1 MKLSRIGR
9 ISMAL
14 VVSVAMGLGMTA
26 CGGGTIGFM
35 WVLGTQFNQIAA
47 FKIDDFTGNLTTTP
61 GSPFTSGGTDPVSL
75 VVRTG
80 GRYLYVINQGTPLK
94 ADANGVVTCSAGTGG
109 GNIAEFAIGGQ
120 GVLTYQQTFT
130 SQGCTPVWASKD
142 ATGGFLYVLD
152 KYAPN
157 AKCLANGQAAPV
169 SGNAPANT
177 CNGEITVFSSDSTTG
192 RLSLVV
198 NQQNK
203 DPLTGL
209 QLTYFPVGVFPKML
223 NTAGSCVFSLNQD
236 QALSPVG
243 HQTVSPYAVGTN
255 GQLTFTTNTTVDT
268 TAQRATSIISNGAAV
283 YITDAYSPT
292 SPSGRILPF
301 TVSATACG
309 LSPVVGATIDNL
321 SPAVNPVYALVD
333 SKNQFLY
340 VANQSSTNS
349 TNANSSISAF
359 VFQSNGQFSQISDPP
374 NNPYPIGG
382 GPVCMVEDPSN
393 QYIYTSNGDG
403 TVTGKILDHNKGE
416 LSNLTRGSTFTAVG
430 QATCLAVSGSVD

>member
-47 FKIDDFTGNLTTTP
+47 FKIDDFTGNLTTPP
-61 GSPFTSGGTDPVSL
+61 GSPFTSAGTNPVSL

-80 GRYLYVINQGTPLK
+80 GRYLYVINQGTPLTT
-94 ADANGVVTCSAGTGG
+94 DSNGGVTCQAGAGG
-109 GNIAEFAIGGQ
+109 GNIAEHAIGGQ
-120 GVLTYQQTFT
+120 GVLTFQQTFT
-130 SQGCTPVWASKD
+130 SQGCTPVWSSKD
-142 ATGGFLYVLD
+142 STGGFLYVLD

-157 AKCLANGQAAPV
+157 AKCLPNGQPEPG
-169 SGNAPANT
+169 SPSNF
-177 CNGEITVFSSDSTTG
+177 CNGEITVFSSDPNTG

-198 NQQNK
+198 NQQVK
-203 DPLTGL
+203 DPVTGL
-209 QLTYFPVGVFPKML
+209 QLTYFPVGAIPKML
-223 NTAGSCVFSLNQD
+223 ATAGSCVLTLNQD
-236 QALSPVG
+236 AS
-243 HQTVSPYAVGTN
+243 QTVFPYSAGTG
-255 GQLTFTTNTTVDT
+255 GQLTLTTNSTINTGAV
-268 TAQRATSIISNGAAV
+268 RATSIISNGSSV
-283 YITDAYSPT
+283 YITDAGQPNTNSP
-292 SPSGRILPF
+292 GFVLPF
-301 TVSATACG
+301 TVGATACS
-309 LSPVVGATIDNL
+309 LNTITGGSVQNL
-321 SPAVNPVYALVD
+321 SPGANPVYTLVD

-359 VFQSNGQFSQISDPP
+359 FFQSNGTFQEISDPP
-374 NNPYPIGG
+374 NNPYPIGS

-416 LSNLTRGSTFTAVG
+416 LSNLSRGSTFTAVG

>member
-14 VVSVAMGLGMTA
+14 VVSVAMVLGMTA

-47 FKIDDFTGNLTTTP
+47 FKIDDFTGNLTTPP
-61 GSPFTSGGTDPVSL
+61 GSPFTSGGSNPVSL

-80 GRYLYVINQGTPLK
+80 GRYLYVINK
-94 ADANGVVTCSAGTGG
+94 GG
-109 GNIAEFAIGGQ
+109 GAPTSSSGSLPCGTAGGIAEFAIGGQ
-120 GVLTYQQTFT
+120 GVLTFQQCFQ
-130 SQGCTPVWASKD
+130 SQGTTPVWASKD
-142 ATGGFLYVLD
+142 STGGFLYVLD
-152 KYAPN
+152 EFAP
-157 AKCLANGQAAPV
+157 ASSCAVNGQPETPG
-169 SGNAPANT
+169 SCFGD
-177 CNGEITVFSSDSTTG
+177 ITVFSSDPTTG

-198 NQQNK
+198 NQQVK
-203 DPLTGL
+203 DPKTGL
-209 QLTYFPVGVFPKML
+209 QLTYFPVGDSPKML
-223 NTAGSCVFSLNQD
+223 ATAGACVFTLNQD
-236 QALSPVG
+236 AN
-243 HQTVSPYAVGTN
+243 QTVFPYAAGSN
-255 GQLTFTTNTTVDT
+255 GQLTLTTNSTIITGAT
-268 TAQRATSIISNGAAV
+268 RATSIIANGSSV
-283 YITDAYSPT
+283 YITDAGQPNTNST
-292 SPSGRILPF
+292 GQILPF
-301 TVSATACG
+301 TVGGTACS
-309 LSPVVGATIDNL
+309 LNTITGGSVQNL
-321 SPAVNPVYALVD
+321 SPGANPVYTLVD

-359 VFQSNGQFSQISDPP
+359 VFQSNGTFQEISDPP
-374 NNPYPIGG
+374 NNPYPIGA

-430 QATCLAVSGSVD
+430 QATCLAVSGNVD